1 MAKLLLMRVHPLR
14 SADMLQYNLQ
24 TLLNQRFRGI
34 MILCAM
40 GLGVAAVVVLTALG
54 EGARGYIINEFSSI
68 GKDVLVILPGRNE
81 TTGGMPPLMGT
92 AARDITLEEAAML
105 PQRIS
110 AIKQSVPVIIG
121 SSLVSHQQR
130 SREVITVGSSDLFMD
145 VNHLTLAQGQN
156 LPAGDFRRATGDALI
171 GEKLKQ
177 ALFDNQPAIG
187 AFVRIGDSR
196 FRVVGVLSEAVGGM
210 GIDFGDAVIIP
221 VASAQRL
228 FNVTGLFRVL
238 VFVREGYPIDD
249 VKKHIEKTM
258 QDFHQGELDITVISP
273 DSMRATFD
281 GILAT
286 MTLAIAAIGAI
297 SLLVAGVL
305 IMNVMLISV
314 SQRTREIG
322 LLKALGA
329 SSADILRI
337 FLGEAMLMT
346 GAGAGAGVLLGVI
359 VVNIGCLIFPDMP
372 FRTPVWAFIAAIIV
386 ALVTGLV
393 FSWLP
398 ARRASHFQPVQA
410 LQKP

>member
-1 MAKLLLMRVHPLR
+1 MAKLPLTRARQLR
-14 SADMLQYNLQ
+14 SSDLLQFNLH

-40 GLGVAAVVVLTALG
+40 GLGVAAVLVLTALG

-68 GKDVLVILPGRNE
+68 GKDVLIILPGRNE

-110 AIKQSVPVIIG
+110 AITHSVPVIIG
-121 SSLVSHQQR
+121 SITVAHQQR
-130 SREVITVGSSDLFMD
+130 SREVITVGTTEHFLE
-145 VNHLTLAQGQN
+145 VNHLTLAQGKN
-156 LPAGDFRRATGDALI
+156 LSAGDFRSASGEVLI
-171 GEKLKQ
+171 GENLKR
-177 ALFDNQPAIG
+177 ALFDNQTALG
-187 AFVRIGDSR
+187 AYVRIGDSR
-196 FRVVGVLSEAVGGM
+196 FRVVGVLNESVGAM

-228 FNVTGLFRVL
+228 FNVSGLFRVL
-238 VFVREGYPIDD
+238 VFLREGYPLNDA
-249 VKKHIEKTM
+249 KKRIENTM

-286 MTLAIAAIGAI
+286 MTMAVAAIGAI

-329 SSADILRI
+329 SAGDIMRI

-346 GAGAGAGVLLGVI
+346 GAGAFAGVIFGLIL
-359 VVNIGCLIFPDMP
+359 VNIACLIFPDIP
-372 FRTPVWAFIAAIIV
+372 FRTPAWAYITAIIV
-386 ALVTGLV
+386 ALVTGML

-398 ARRASHFQPVQA
+398 ARRASQLQPVMA